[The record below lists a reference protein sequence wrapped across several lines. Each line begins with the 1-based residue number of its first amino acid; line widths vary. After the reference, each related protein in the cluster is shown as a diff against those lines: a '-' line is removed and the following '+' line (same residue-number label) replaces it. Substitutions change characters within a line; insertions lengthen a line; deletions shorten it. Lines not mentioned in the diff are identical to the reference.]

1 MSERFFLSMPPRDGR
16 AVLVGDEARHLA
28 RVMRCTVGDEVVVFD
43 GSGTSWRARVA
54 SIGRDDVMLDMGEAV
69 TASRLTRV
77 PLTLAVALPKGERQK
92 WLVEKL
98 TELGVER
105 LVPLATTRGV
115 AEATPAAVERLSRG
129 VIEACKQCGRD
140 GLMQIGGPKGVA
152 EVVGDAGSGAVLLV
166 ADRRKSPRRAIWSWP
181 SSDPKAASLRRNSRR
196 SRLRGGD
203 GCRSARTCSAS
214 RPRRSRWRPG
224 SREDGGWSRSGPAP
238 ETPGDDRPGGDEE
251 AGGRLRDGGNAS
263 DR

>member
-43 GSGTSWRARVA
+43 GSGTAWRARVA
-54 SIGRDDVMLDMGEAV
+54 SIGRDEVMLEMGEAV

-129 VIEACKQCGRD
+129 VVEACKQCGRD

-166 ADRRKSPRRAIWSWP
+166 ADRDGAPLQEIATAGNLVVALVGP
-181 SSDPKAASLRRNSRR
+181 E
-196 SRLRGGD
+196 GGF
-203 GCRSARTCSAS
+203 T
-214 RPRRSRWRPG
+214 
-224 SREDGGWSRSGPAP
+224 
-238 ETPGDDRPGGDEE
+238 EE
-251 AGGRLRDGGNAS
+251 ELATIEAAGGRRVSLGPHVLRVETAAIALAA
-263 DR
+263 RLA

>member
-92 WLVEKL
+92 RLVEKL

-166 ADRRKSPRRAIWSWP
+166 ADRDGAPLQEIATAGNLVVALVGP
-181 SSDPKAASLRRNSRR
+181 E
-196 SRLRGGD
+196 GGFT
-203 GCRSARTCSAS
+203 A
-214 RPRRSRWRPG
+214 
-224 SREDGGWSRSGPAP
+224 
-238 ETPGDDRPGGDEE
+238 EE
-251 AGGRLRDGGNAS
+251 LATVEAAGGRRVSLGPHVLRVETAAIALAA
-263 DR
+263 RFA

>member
-166 ADRRKSPRRAIWSWP
+166 ADRDGAPLQEIATAGNLVVALVGP
-181 SSDPKAASLRRNSRR
+181 E
-196 SRLRGGD
+196 GGFT
-203 GCRSARTCSAS
+203 A
-214 RPRRSRWRPG
+214 
-224 SREDGGWSRSGPAP
+224 
-238 ETPGDDRPGGDEE
+238 EE
-251 AGGRLRDGGNAS
+251 LATVEAAGGRRVSLGPHVLRVETAAIALAA
-263 DR
+263 RFA

>member
-166 ADRRKSPRRAIWSWP
+166 ADRDGVPLEEIATAGNLVVALVGP
-181 SSDPKAASLRRNSRR
+181 E
-196 SRLRGGD
+196 GGF
-203 GCRSARTCSAS
+203 T
-214 RPRRSRWRPG
+214 
-224 SREDGGWSRSGPAP
+224 
-238 ETPGDDRPGGDEE
+238 TEE
-251 AGGRLRDGGNAS
+251 LATIEAAGGRRVSLGPHVLRVETAAIALAA
-263 DR
+263 RLA

>member
-1 MSERFFLSMPPRDGR
+1 MPPRDGR

-54 SIGRDDVMLDMGEAV
+54 SIGRDEVMLDMGEAV

-129 VIEACKQCGRD
+129 VVEACKQCGRD

-152 EVVGDAGSGAVLLV
+152 EVVGGTGGGAVLLV
-166 ADRRKSPRRAIWSWP
+166 ADRDGVPLEEIVTAGNLVVALVGP
-181 SSDPKAASLRRNSRR
+181 E
-196 SRLRGGD
+196 GGFT
-203 GCRSARTCSAS
+203 A
-214 RPRRSRWRPG
+214 
-224 SREDGGWSRSGPAP
+224 
-238 ETPGDDRPGGDEE
+238 EE
-251 AGGRLRDGGNAS
+251 LATVEAAGGRRVSLGPHVLRVETAAIALAA
-263 DR
+263 RLA

>member
-1 MSERFFLSMPPRDGR
+1 
-16 AVLVGDEARHLA
+16 
-28 RVMRCTVGDEVVVFD
+28 VVFD

-129 VIEACKQCGRD
+129 VVEACKQCGRD

-152 EVVGDAGSGAVLLV
+152 EVVGGTGGGAVLLV
-166 ADRRKSPRRAIWSWP
+166 ADRDGVPLEEIVTAGNLVVALVGP
-181 SSDPKAASLRRNSRR
+181 E
-196 SRLRGGD
+196 GGFT
-203 GCRSARTCSAS
+203 A
-214 RPRRSRWRPG
+214 
-224 SREDGGWSRSGPAP
+224 
-238 ETPGDDRPGGDEE
+238 EE
-251 AGGRLRDGGNAS
+251 LATVEAAGGRRVSLGPHVLRVETAAIALAA
-263 DR
+263 RLA

>member
-1 MSERFFLSMPPRDGR
+1 MPPRDGR

-54 SIGRDDVMLDMGEAV
+54 SIGRDEVGLDLGEAV
-69 TASRLTRV
+69 TGPRPARV

-105 LVPLATTRGV
+105 LVPLSTTRGV

-140 GLMQIGGPKGVA
+140 ALMQIGGPKGVA
-152 EVVGDAGSGAVLLV
+152 EVVGDAGSGTVLLV
-166 ADRRKSPRRAIWSWP
+166 ADRDGVPLEEIATAGIADALTLSADGRPDIVVDWKS
-181 SSDPKAASLRRNSRR
+181 DVN
-196 SRLRGGD
+196 
-203 GCRSARTCSAS
+203 
-214 RPRRSRWRPG
+214 
-224 SREDGGWSRSGPAP
+224 PAP
-238 ETPGDDRPGGDEE
+238 STMDHYYQQVR
-251 AGGRLRDGGNAS
+251 AYLRMTGARRGLIVLMTTSRVITVDPSGAVA
-263 DR
+263 

>member
-16 AVLVGDEARHLA
+16 AVLSGDEARHLA

-54 SIGRDDVMLDMGEAV
+54 SIGRDEVMLDMGEAV

-129 VIEACKQCGRD
+129 VVEACKQCGRD

-152 EVVGDAGSGAVLLV
+152 EVVGGTGGGAVLLV
-166 ADRRKSPRRAIWSWP
+166 ADRDGVPLEEIVTAGNLVVALVGP
-181 SSDPKAASLRRNSRR
+181 E
-196 SRLRGGD
+196 GGFT
-203 GCRSARTCSAS
+203 A
-214 RPRRSRWRPG
+214 
-224 SREDGGWSRSGPAP
+224 
-238 ETPGDDRPGGDEE
+238 EE
-251 AGGRLRDGGNAS
+251 LATVEAAGGRRVSLGPHVLRVETAAIALAA
-263 DR
+263 RLA

>member
-54 SIGRDDVMLDMGEAV
+54 SIGRDEVGLDLGEAV
-69 TASRLTRV
+69 TGPRPTRV

-105 LVPLATTRGV
+105 LVPLSTTRGV

-140 GLMQIGGPKGVA
+140 ALMQVGGPKGVA
-152 EVVGDAGSGAVLLV
+152 EVVGGTGGGAVLLV
-166 ADRRKSPRRAIWSWP
+166 ADRDGVPLEEIVTAGNLVVALVGP
-181 SSDPKAASLRRNSRR
+181 E
-196 SRLRGGD
+196 GGFT
-203 GCRSARTCSAS
+203 A
-214 RPRRSRWRPG
+214 
-224 SREDGGWSRSGPAP
+224 
-238 ETPGDDRPGGDEE
+238 EE
-251 AGGRLRDGGNAS
+251 LATVEAAGGRRVSLGPHVLRVETAAIALAA
-263 DR
+263 RFA

>member
-16 AVLVGDEARHLA
+16 AVLAGDEARHLA

-54 SIGRDDVMLDMGEAV
+54 SIGRDEVGLDLGESM
-69 TASRLTRV
+69 TAPRPTRV

-140 GLMQIGGPKGVA
+140 ALMQIGGPKGVA
-152 EVVGDAGSGAVLLV
+152 EVVGDAGSGRVLLV
-166 ADRRKSPRRAIWSWP
+166 ADRDGVPLEEIATAGNLVVALVGP
-181 SSDPKAASLRRNSRR
+181 E
-196 SRLRGGD
+196 GGFT
-203 GCRSARTCSAS
+203 A
-214 RPRRSRWRPG
+214 
-224 SREDGGWSRSGPAP
+224 
-238 ETPGDDRPGGDEE
+238 EE
-251 AGGRLRDGGNAS
+251 LATVEAAGGRRVSLGPHVLRVETAAIALAA
-263 DR
+263 RFA

>member
-54 SIGRDDVMLDMGEAV
+54 SIGRDEVMLDMGEAV

-166 ADRRKSPRRAIWSWP
+166 ADRDGAPLQEIATAGNLVVALVGP
-181 SSDPKAASLRRNSRR
+181 E
-196 SRLRGGD
+196 GGF
-203 GCRSARTCSAS
+203 T
-214 RPRRSRWRPG
+214 
-224 SREDGGWSRSGPAP
+224 
-238 ETPGDDRPGGDEE
+238 TEE
-251 AGGRLRDGGNAS
+251 LATIEAAGGRRVSLGPHVLRVETAAIALAA
-263 DR
+263 RFA